1 MMEPMPQSN
10 PADKGDRP
18 QFPRRRRRWL
28 LVGILA
34 LAVPAGLLA
43 IWWFLWVP
51 NWRPPL
57 EEGERYGIDVS
68 AHQDVIDW
76 RRVAGDGIT
85 FAYIKATEGGD
96 FTDARFD
103 ENWSGAKDA
112 GLDRGA
118 YHYFTL
124 CTPGAD
130 QARHFLSVAP
140 PARDALPPAVD
151 LELSGNCSARPSPT
165 EVEEQLRD
173 FIRLVEEAWGREVI
187 LYVGD
192 DFERAYAVR
201 HELDRPLW
209 HRRFLLRP
217 DIDGWL
223 IWQLHGYA
231 RVDGIDGGVDLD
243 VMRASTRGTV

>member
-1 MMEPMPQSN
+1 MSGS
-10 PADKGDRP
+10 AVSDRGDTNTRP
-18 QFPRRRRRWL
+18 LFRRRRRWL
-28 LVGILA
+28 LVGA
-34 LAVPAGLLA
+34 LAVAGLAAVLSL
-43 IWWFLWVP
+43 WWFLWVP

-68 AHQDVIDW
+68 AHQDGIDW
-76 RRVAGDGIT
+76 RRVADDDIT

-96 FTDARFD
+96 FTDDRFD
-103 ENWSGAKDA
+103 ENWRGAQDA

-130 QARHFLSVAP
+130 QARHFLDFAP
-140 PARDALPPAVD
+140 PDSDALPPAVD
-151 LELSGNCSARPSPT
+151 LELAGNCSARPSPP
-165 EVEEQLRD
+165 EVKEQLGE
-173 FIRLVEEAWGREVI
+173 FIRLVENAWEREVV

-201 HELDRPLW
+201 DELDRPLW
-209 HRRFLLRP
+209 QQRFLLRP
-217 DIDGWL
+217 DLDGWL

-243 VMRASTRGTV
+243 VMRT